1 MSACARQPYLGAHTL
16 NRIWNLRAMEH
27 LDVGPFTSTSPF
39 RSSQVH
45 AEIDRLASDTSMG
58 MENLAMHADDDA
70 VLMDQS

>member
-1 MSACARQPYLGAHTL
+1 
-16 NRIWNLRAMEH
+16 MEH